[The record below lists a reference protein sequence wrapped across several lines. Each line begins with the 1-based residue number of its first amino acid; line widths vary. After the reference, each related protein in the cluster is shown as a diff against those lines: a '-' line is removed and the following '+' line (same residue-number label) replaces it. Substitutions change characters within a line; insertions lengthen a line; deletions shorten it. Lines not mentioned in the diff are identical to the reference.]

1 MGRRNLAMK
10 QHDVKCERTLNGN
23 TFYVRPFPAFVAAN
37 ISGDLSS
44 LIVPV
49 FASIAPQISGAAGVT
64 NILDM
69 DSTAAAPLIAN
80 GLSSVNGEKIEA
92 LLKKLLVKHKN
103 VSVMP
108 AGEKDAQWLTEDLA
122 NELFCGEAQDMFIL
136 AFDVIKVN
144 FSGFFTRLG
153 SRFGNVIDTLT
164 RKD

>member
-1 MGRRNLAMK
+1 MK
-10 QHDVKCERTLNGN
+10 QHDPKCERTLNGN

-37 ISGDLSS
+37 ISGELSA
-44 LIVPV
+44 LIVPILT
-49 FASIAPQISGAAGVT
+49 AIAPQIIGNGSGNDGAV
-64 NILDM
+64 NILDI
-69 DSTAAAPLIAN
+69 DSTVAAPALAN

-92 LLKKLLVKHKN
+92 LLKKLLVKHRN
-103 VSVMP
+103 ISV
-108 AGEKDAQWLTEDLA
+108 ALDGEKDAQYLTEDLA